1 VLRIDHPVRAV
12 ADLGGAAARW
22 RRELG
27 LDSAAGGRHPGWGT
41 ANRIVP
47 LGETY
52 VELIA
57 AVDSAAARASA
68 FGRSVLEAVADG
80 ERWLTFAAAAD
91 NLDAVAAR
99 LGLDVTEG
107 HRERPD
113 GTTLRW
119 RSAGLEDPRREPWMP
134 FFIAWDVPP
143 DLHPGRTR
151 GGHGIRAEGIA
162 RIEVAGDADRLDD
175 WLGGADLPVRLVDG
189 PPGIRA
195 IAVAVAGG
203 ELVIA

>member
-12 ADLGGAAARW
+12 ADLERAAERW
-22 RRELG
+22 RRDLG
-27 LDSAAGGRHPGWGT
+27 LDSAPGGRHAGWGT

-47 LGETY
+47 LGDAY

-57 AVDSAAARASA
+57 VADPEAASASA
-68 FGRSVLEAVADG
+68 FGSAVAEAAGQG

-91 NLDAVAAR
+91 DLDAVAAR
-99 LGLDVTEG
+99 LGLEVTEG
-107 HRERPD
+107 SRERPD

-134 FFIAWDVPP
+134 FFIAWEVPP
-143 DLHPGRTR
+143 DLHPGRAR
-151 GGHGIRAEGIA
+151 GGQGIRAGGIA
-162 RIEVAGDADRLDD
+162 WIEVGGDAGRLDE
-175 WLGGADLPVRLVDG
+175 WLGGTELPVRVVDG
-189 PPGIRA
+189 PAGIRA
-195 IAVAVAGG
+195 VAVVAAGG

>member
-12 ADLGGAAARW
+12 ADLERAAERW
-22 RRELG
+22 RRDLG
-27 LDSAAGGRHPGWGT
+27 LDSAPGGRHAGWGT

-47 LGETY
+47 LGDAY

-57 AVDSAAARASA
+57 VADPETASASA
-68 FGRSVLEAVADG
+68 FGRAVTEAASRG

-91 NLDAVAAR
+91 DLDAVAAR
-99 LGLDVTEG
+99 LGLEVTEG
-107 HRERPD
+107 SRERPD

-134 FFIAWDVPP
+134 FFIAWEVPP
-143 DLHPGRTR
+143 DLHPGRAR
-151 GGHGIRAEGIA
+151 GGHGILAGGIA
-162 RIEVAGDADRLDD
+162 WIEVGGDARRLDD
-175 WLGGADLPVRLVDG
+175 WLGGTELPVRVVDG
-189 PPGIRA
+189 PSGIRA
-195 IAVAVAGG
+195 VAIAAAGG